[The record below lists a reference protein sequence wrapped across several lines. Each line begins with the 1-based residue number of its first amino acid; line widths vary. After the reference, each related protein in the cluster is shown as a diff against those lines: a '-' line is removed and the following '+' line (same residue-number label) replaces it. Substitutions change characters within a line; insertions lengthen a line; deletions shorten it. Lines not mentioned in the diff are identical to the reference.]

1 MARGHLEVALQTAL
15 PEGRV
20 ASKPWACCFVRRIP
34 GASLD
39 RGGSFWTSRC
49 QRQVFSG
56 IQFQKKVR
64 RDSEVSCVSTSEWDV
79 L

>member
-1 MARGHLEVALQTAL
+1 MARGHLEVVLQTAL

-49 QRQVFSG
+49 
-56 IQFQKKVR
+56 KR
-64 RDSEVSCVSTSEWDV
+64 RRGLLRHSVSEESEEGFRSV
-79 L
+79 LCIYK